1 MVNEYRDR
9 VQFEW
14 LALRCQSG
22 DPEAF
27 ADLIAVMERP
37 LLYYATSLT
46 GNQDAALDVLQDVW
60 LKVVRS
66 IRKLKDPGSLRPWL
80 YAITHG
86 VAVDRIR
93 RDYTRDKAEQSQV
106 DDLLDIEVSS
116 FNEDDATAIRDAL
129 RSLGVK
135 HREVLVLHFL
145 QDLSI
150 VEIAK
155 VVGCSE
161 GTVKSRIHYA
171 KRQLKQILE
180 GVKHDTAIPNQ

>member
-1 MVNEYRDR
+1 MVNECKER

-14 LALRCQSG
+14 LALRCQTG
-22 DPEAF
+22 DTQAF

-60 LKVVRS
+60 LKVVRG
-66 IRKLKDPGSLRPWL
+66 IRMLKEPGSLKPWL
-80 YAITHG
+80 YTITHG
-86 VAVDRIR
+86 VAVDHIR
-93 RDYTRDKAEQSQV
+93 RDYKRDKAEQAQL
-106 DDLLDIEVSS
+106 DDAFNIDEPS
-116 FNEDDATAIRDAL
+116 FEEEDATAIRDAL
-129 RSLGVK
+129 SRLGVK

-145 QDLSI
+145 RDLSI
-150 VEIAK
+150 LEIAS

-171 KRQLKQILE
+171 KQKLKQILE
-180 GVKHDTAIPNQ
+180 GVKHGTAIE